1 MFPEW
6 WEMSRKTIS
15 DVVTMFCSVSE
26 AREMVKSGVEYYD
39 YLMSLGDSR
48 VETWG
53 LMSSPL
59 PTIIITALYLLMCL
73 RGPRLMSP
81 FPALSLRPVV
91 VIYNI
96 FCAGLNLYIF
106 LEIFL
111 TSRKI
116 QYSWTCQPV
125 DYRSVNLTPRL

>member
-1 MFPEW
+1 
-6 WEMSRKTIS
+6 
-15 DVVTMFCSVSE
+15 MFCSVSD
-26 AREMVKSGVEYYD
+26 AREMVKSGLEYYD
-39 YLMSLGDSR
+39 YLMSLGDRR

-59 PTIIITALYLLMCL
+59 PTLIITALYLLMCL
-73 RGPRLMSP
+73 RGPRLMSS
-81 FPALSLRPVV
+81 FQALSLKPVV

-125 DYRSVNLTPRL
+125 DYRLVNLTQRL